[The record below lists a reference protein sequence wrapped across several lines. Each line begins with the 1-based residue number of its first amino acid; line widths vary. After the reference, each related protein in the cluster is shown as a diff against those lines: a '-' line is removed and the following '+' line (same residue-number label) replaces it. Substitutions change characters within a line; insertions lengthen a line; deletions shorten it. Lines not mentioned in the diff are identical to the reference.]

1 MDDRDEARKQIAVL
15 EAEIKRLSALVHAPS
30 EEELTQEQ
38 PDLQRLSLRV
48 TYYLLTCLVVSI
60 VSLALLVAYASR
72 DVLTTIVIAGVAGF
86 LGSSV
91 AALLSI
97 NERVAYGWV
106 FRSGNRTPAPGERK
120 ERFNARLTRGFV
132 SRPFVGIVAGL
143 LVLFGCVTGVLWKV
157 QLEDTFKLTFWCLL
171 GGLFAKTMFDKLK
184 EVFKNLVGKG
194 AG

>member
-1 MDDRDEARKQIAVL
+1 MDKRNESRKQIAVL

-30 EEELTQEQ
+30 EDELTKEQ

-48 TYYLLTCLVVSI
+48 TWYLLTCLVVS
-60 VSLALLVAYASR
+60 VVFLAVLVAYGPK
-72 DVLTTIVIAGVAGF
+72 DVPTTLAIAGVAGF

-106 FRSGNRTPAPGERK
+106 FRSGNRTPAPDEKK
-120 ERFNARLTRGFV
+120 ERFNARLVRGFV
-132 SRPFVGIVAGL
+132 SRPFVGVVAGL
-143 LVLFGCVTGVLWKV
+143 LVFFGCVSGVLWKV
-157 QLEDTFKLTFWCLL
+157 PQESTFTLTFWCLL
-171 GGLFAKTMFDKLK
+171 GGIFAKTLLDKLK
-184 EVFKNLVGKG
+184 EVLKNLVGKS